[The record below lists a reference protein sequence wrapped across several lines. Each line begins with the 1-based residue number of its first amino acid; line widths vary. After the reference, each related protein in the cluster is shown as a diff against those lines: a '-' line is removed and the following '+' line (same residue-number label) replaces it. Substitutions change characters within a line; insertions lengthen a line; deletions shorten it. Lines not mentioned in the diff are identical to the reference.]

1 MLLLRLETENY
12 KMEMQKTAELLEKL
26 EQESI
31 KPSLI
36 ELSELKIAVPL
47 IQDQF
52 EKAIAYVELLK
63 QELVKILDVLV
74 KQRAIQTF
82 ISCVDQ
88 IKNEAIPNSDTP
100 VNIATAINSLSLTDT
115 KETDISTDNTQSQ
128 LTEKLLDD
136 FLESKDY
143 TLFNRDMTVADKI
156 HALKAFQLKL
166 QNRWSQDFDSCLDAV
181 TEL

>member
-1 MLLLRLETENY
+1 
-12 KMEMQKTAELLEKL
+12 MQKTTKLLEKL

-36 ELSELKIAVPL
+36 KLSELKIAAPL

-52 EKAIAYVELLK
+52 EKAVKYVELLK
-63 QELVKILDVLV
+63 QDLVKILDVLV

-82 ISCVDQ
+82 ISYIDQ
-88 IKNEAIPNSDTP
+88 IKNEAIPNSDALISM
-100 VNIATAINSLSLTDT
+100 VATINSLSLTDT
-115 KETDISTDNTQSQ
+115 KETGISTDDIQSQ

-143 TLFNRDMTVADKI
+143 TLFNRDMTIADKI

-166 QNRWSQDFDSCLDAV
+166 QNRWSEDFNSCLDAV